1 MKAYKGFNKNMT
13 CRGFQYEEG
22 KSYEMEDAKLCDHGF
37 HACKYPLDCL
47 GYYAPN
53 ESVYHVVEQ
62 ENITE
67 ESGGDTKQVSSKIK
81 IGARL
86 DIAGLVAASMEYVK
100 EKVEETNNATGEWSA
115 NSTTGYGS
123 ANSTT
128 GEWSANST
136 TGEWS
141 ANSATGDRSANSATG
156 NRSANSTTGYGSANS
171 TTGEWSANS
180 TTGNR
185 SANSATGNGSANST
199 TGEWSANSATGNGS
213 ANSTTGDWS
222 ANSAT
227 GNGSANSATGNGSAN
242 SATGYGSANISTG
255 IDCKNT
261 SGQEGVISVGWGR
274 NNKCRGAIGSY
285 LVLVE
290 REEGDGE
297 KYPMIGEPVLVKVD
311 GKKIKENVWY
321 MLKNGAITEVD

>member
-136 TGEWS
+136 TG
-141 ANSATGDRSANSATG
+141 
-156 NRSANSTTGYGSANS
+156 NR
-171 TTGEWSANS
+171 
-180 TTGNR
+180 
-185 SANSATGNGSANST
+185 
-199 TGEWSANSATGNGS
+199 
-213 ANSTTGDWS
+213 
-222 ANSAT
+222 
-227 GNGSANSATGNGSAN
+227 SANSATGNGSAN

>member
-100 EKVEETNNATGEWSA
+100 EKVEETNNATGEW
-115 NSTTGYGS
+115 
-123 ANSTT
+123 
-128 GEWSANST
+128 
-136 TGEWS
+136 
-141 ANSATGDRSANSATG
+141 
-156 NRSANSTTGYGSANS
+156 SANSTTGYGSANS

>member
-1 MKAYKGFNKNMT
+1 MT

-86 DIAGLVAASMEYVK
+86 DIAGLVKASVDYIR
-100 EKVEETNNATGEWSA
+100 EKAGKVTNTA
-115 NSTTGYGS
+115 GYR
-123 ANSTT
+123 
-128 GEWSANST
+128 
-136 TGEWS
+136 S
-141 ANSATGDRSANSATG
+141 ANSATGD
-156 NRSANSTTGYGSANS
+156 
-171 TTGEWSANS
+171 
-180 TTGNR
+180 
-185 SANSATGNGSANST
+185 
-199 TGEWSANSATGNGS
+199 
-213 ANSTTGDWS
+213 
-222 ANSAT
+222 
-227 GNGSANSATGNGSAN
+227 
-242 SATGYGSANISTG
+242 GSANISTG
-255 IDCKNT
+255 VECENT
-261 SGQEGVISVGWGR
+261 SGQEDVISVGWGKD
-274 NNKCRGAIGSY
+274 NKCRGVIGSY

-290 REEGDGE
+290 RDAWDGE

-311 GKKIKENVWY
+311 GEKIKENVWY
-321 MLKNGAITEVD
+321 MLKNGAVTVIEDEN